1 MLATT
6 ATANDR
12 VVVDVTEQLGLG
24 PTEDGAGDGGP
35 LVLRG
40 SLDRESLR
48 LSVVP
53 LATPAQR
60 LGWLAAQLDALP
72 GAGIVYTL
80 TIAAAE
86 EVAEFLRERGL
97 PGGRPTPARP
107 TRPSGWPPRP
117 TCWPTG

>member
-24 PTEDGAGDGGP
+24 VPARRP

-48 LSVVP
+48 LSVVQ
-53 LATPAQR
+53 LRTPAER
-60 LGWLAAQLDALP
+60 LGWLAARLDELP

-86 EVAEFLRERGL
+86 EVAEFLRERGHR
-97 PGGRPTPARP
+97 GRLLHRQDRA
-107 TRPSGWPPRP
+107 RPSGSRPRP